1 MLEITGKIAGMLWAA
16 PMVILIIGV
25 GLLFTIG
32 TKGVQFR
39 RLKDMFKSVKGGKKE
54 VGISSL
60 SSFLVSVG
68 GRVGTGNM
76 AGVATAICFGGPG
89 AIFWMWIAAL
99 IGGATSFAEC
109 TLAQIYKTKD
119 PNGREYRGGTTFYIE
134 KGLNCKWLASLYAIF
149 GICSSG
155 FCMYLANTTALVDA
169 AQESFGISRT
179 AISIIVAIIFI
190 CVVFGGIKSIASF
203 ANKLVPAMTIIFILA
218 SLAVIITHISA
229 LPGVFA
235 LIFKSAFNLQA
246 GFGGM
251 IGAAITMG
259 IKRGVFSNEAG
270 QGSGTF
276 AAGAA
281 DVDHPAQQGLVQVLA
296 VFVDTLVI
304 CTLTAVTILITG
316 CYNVT
321 APDGTALVS
330 NLEGIDAGVIY
341 LQRGIATTFG
351 DFASI
356 IIGVCVILF
365 TFTSILACYYQAESN
380 MALFLKKENKA
391 AIMFVKILGVAAI
404 IYGGLSVSQLVW
416 NLADIACGLT
426 VWLNLIVIL
435 LLAKPLIKTLRDYDE
450 QRKNNVERLT
460 FHPETL
466 GIKGADAELW
476 EEINNR

>member
-1 MLEITGKIAGMLWAA
+1 MLEITGKIAGMLWAT
-16 PMVILIIGV
+16 PMVALILGV
-25 GLLFTIG
+25 GLLFTVG
-32 TKGVQFR
+32 TRGIQFR
-39 RLKDMFKSVKGGKKE
+39 RWKDMFHSVKGGSKE

-89 AIFWMWIAAL
+89 AIFWMWVAAL

-119 PNGREYRGGTTFYIE
+119 PNGKEYRGGTTFYIE

-155 FCMYLANTTALVDA
+155 FCMYLANTSALVDA
-169 AQESFGISRT
+169 AQESVGLSRIVISL
-179 AISIIVAIIFI
+179 IVAIIFI
-190 CVVFGGIKSIASF
+190 IVVFGGIKSIASF
-203 ANKLVPAMTIIFILA
+203 ANKLVPAMTLIFIAA
-218 SLAVIITHISA
+218 SVAVILTHIAA

-235 LIFKSAFNLQA
+235 LIFKSAWNLQA

-251 IGAAITMG
+251 IGAAVTMG

-281 DVDHPAQQGLVQVLA
+281 EVEHPAQQGLVQVLA
-296 VFVDTLVI
+296 VFVDTLII

-316 CYNVT
+316 CYNVID
-321 APDGTALVS
+321 PNGTAIIS

-341 LQRGIATTFG
+341 LQRGVATTFG
-351 DFASI
+351 NFASI
-356 IIGVCVILF
+356 IIGICVILF

-391 AIMFVKILGVAAI
+391 ALMFVKLLGVAAI
-404 IYGGLSVSQLVW
+404 LYGGLSVSQLVW
-416 NLADIACGLT
+416 NLADISCGLT
-426 VWLNLIVIL
+426 VWLNLIVMI
-435 LLAKPLIKTLRDYDE
+435 LLAKPLFVTLKDYDR
-450 QRKNNVERLT
+450 QRNNNVGRLT
-460 FHPETL
+460 FDPKAL

-476 EEINNR
+476 EEINRR

>member
-235 LIFKSAFNLQA
+235 LIFKSAFNL
-246 GFGGM
+246 
-251 IGAAITMG
+251 
-259 IKRGVFSNEAG
+259 
-270 QGSGTF
+270 
-276 AAGAA
+276 
-281 DVDHPAQQGLVQVLA
+281 
-296 VFVDTLVI
+296 
-304 CTLTAVTILITG
+304 
-316 CYNVT
+316 
-321 APDGTALVS
+321 
-330 NLEGIDAGVIY
+330 
-341 LQRGIATTFG
+341 
-351 DFASI
+351 
-356 IIGVCVILF
+356 
-365 TFTSILACYYQAESN
+365 
-380 MALFLKKENKA
+380 
-391 AIMFVKILGVAAI
+391 
-404 IYGGLSVSQLVW
+404 
-416 NLADIACGLT
+416 
-426 VWLNLIVIL
+426 
-435 LLAKPLIKTLRDYDE
+435 
-450 QRKNNVERLT
+450 
-460 FHPETL
+460 
-466 GIKGADAELW
+466 
-476 EEINNR
+476 

>member
-1 MLEITGKIAGMLWAA
+1 MLEITGKIAGMLWAT
-16 PMVILIIGV
+16 PMVALILGV
-25 GLLFTIG
+25 GLLFTVG
-32 TKGVQFR
+32 TRGIQFR
-39 RLKDMFKSVKGGKKE
+39 RWKDMFHSVKGGSKE

-68 GRVGTGNM
+68 GRVGTG
-76 AGVATAICFGGPG
+76 VATAICFGGPG
-89 AIFWMWIAAL
+89 AIFWMWVAAL

-119 PNGREYRGGTTFYIE
+119 PNGKEYRGGTTFYIE

-155 FCMYLANTTALVDA
+155 FCMYLANTSALVDA
-169 AQESFGISRT
+169 AQESFGLSRIVISL
-179 AISIIVAIIFI
+179 IVAIIFI
-190 CVVFGGIKSIASF
+190 IVVFGGIKSIASF
-203 ANKLVPAMTIIFILA
+203 ANKLVPAMTLIFIAA
-218 SLAVIITHISA
+218 SVAVILTHIAA

-235 LIFKSAFNLQA
+235 LIFKSAWNLQA

-251 IGAAITMG
+251 IGAAVTMG

-281 DVDHPAQQGLVQVLA
+281 EVEHPAQQGLVQVLA
-296 VFVDTLVI
+296 VFVDTLII

-316 CYNVT
+316 CYNVID
-321 APDGTALVS
+321 PNGTAIIS

-341 LQRGIATTFG
+341 LQRGVATIFG
-351 DFASI
+351 NFASI
-356 IIGVCVILF
+356 IIGICVILF

-391 AIMFVKILGVAAI
+391 ALMFVKLLGVAAI
-404 IYGGLSVSQLVW
+404 LYGGLSVSQLVW
-416 NLADIACGLT
+416 NLADISCGLT
-426 VWLNLIVIL
+426 VWLNLIVMI
-435 LLAKPLIKTLRDYDE
+435 LLAKPLFVTLKDYDR
-450 QRKNNVERLT
+450 QRNNNVGRLT
-460 FHPETL
+460 FDPKAL

-476 EEINNR
+476 EEINRR

>member
-1 MLEITGKIAGMLWAA
+1 MLEITGKIAGMLWAT
-16 PMVILIIGV
+16 PMVVLILGV
-25 GLLFTIG
+25 GLLFTVG
-32 TKGVQFR
+32 TGGVQFR
-39 RLKDMFKSVKGGKKE
+39 RLKDMFHSVKGGNKE

-89 AIFWMWIAAL
+89 AVFWMWVAAL

-119 PNGREYRGGTTFYIE
+119 PNGKEYRGGTTFYIE

-155 FCMYLANTTALVDA
+155 FCMYLANTSALVDA
-169 AQESFGISRT
+169 VQESFGLSRIMISL
-179 AISIIVAIIFI
+179 IVAVIFI
-190 CVVFGGIKSIASF
+190 IVVFGGIKSIASF
-203 ANKLVPAMTIIFILA
+203 ANKLVPAMTIIFIVA
-218 SLAVIITHISA
+218 SIAVIFTHISA

-235 LIFKSAFNLQA
+235 LIIKSAWNLQA

-251 IGAAITMG
+251 IGAAVTMG

-281 DVDHPAQQGLVQVLA
+281 EVEHPAQQGLVQVLA

-316 CYNVT
+316 CYNVID
-321 APDGTALVS
+321 PSGTAIVS
-330 NLEGIDAGVIY
+330 NLEGIEAGVIY
-341 LQRGIATTFG
+341 LQRGVATTFG
-351 DFASI
+351 SFASI
-356 IIGVCVILF
+356 IIGICVILF

-391 AIMFVKILGVAAI
+391 ALMFVKLLGVAAI
-404 IYGGLSVSQLVW
+404 LYGGLSVSKLVW

-426 VWLNLIVIL
+426 VWLNLIVML
-435 LLAKPLIKTLRDYDE
+435 LLAKPLFITLRDYDR
-450 QRKNNVERLT
+450 QRNAHAERLT
-460 FHPETL
+460 FDPKAL
-466 GIKGADAELW
+466 GIKGADADLW
-476 EEINNR
+476 NEINHR

>member
-1 MLEITGKIAGMLWAA
+1 
-16 PMVILIIGV
+16 
-25 GLLFTIG
+25 
-32 TKGVQFR
+32 
-39 RLKDMFKSVKGGKKE
+39 
-54 VGISSL
+54 
-60 SSFLVSVG
+60 
-68 GRVGTGNM
+68 M

-89 AIFWMWIAAL
+89 AIFWMWVAAL

-119 PNGREYRGGTTFYIE
+119 PNGKEYRGGTTFYIE

-155 FCMYLANTTALVDA
+155 FCMYLANTSALVDA
-169 AQESFGISRT
+169 AQESFGLSRIVISL
-179 AISIIVAIIFI
+179 IVAIIFI
-190 CVVFGGIKSIASF
+190 IVVFGGIKSIASF
-203 ANKLVPAMTIIFILA
+203 ANKLVPAMTLIFIAA
-218 SLAVIITHISA
+218 SVAVILTHIAA

-235 LIFKSAFNLQA
+235 LIFKSAWNLQA

-251 IGAAITMG
+251 IGAAVTMG

-281 DVDHPAQQGLVQVLA
+281 EVEHPAQQGLVQVLA
-296 VFVDTLVI
+296 VFVDTLII

-316 CYNVT
+316 CYNVID
-321 APDGTALVS
+321 PNGTAIIS

-341 LQRGIATTFG
+341 LQRGVATTFG
-351 DFASI
+351 NFASI
-356 IIGVCVILF
+356 IIGICVILF

-391 AIMFVKILGVAAI
+391 ALMFVKLLGVAAI
-404 IYGGLSVSQLVW
+404 LYGGLSVSQLVW
-416 NLADIACGLT
+416 NLADISCGLT
-426 VWLNLIVIL
+426 VWLNLIVMI
-435 LLAKPLIKTLRDYDE
+435 LLAKPLFVTLKDYDR
-450 QRKNNVERLT
+450 QRNNNVGRLT
-460 FHPETL
+460 FDPKAL

-476 EEINNR
+476 EEINRR

>member
-218 SLAVIITHISA
+218 SLAVIVTHISA

-304 CTLTAVTILITG
+304 CTLTAVTM
-316 CYNVT
+316 
-321 APDGTALVS
+321 
-330 NLEGIDAGVIY
+330 
-341 LQRGIATTFG
+341 LQH
-351 DFASI
+351 
-356 IIGVCVILF
+356 
-365 TFTSILACYYQAESN
+365 Q
-380 MALFLKKENKA
+380 M
-391 AIMFVKILGVAAI
+391 
-404 IYGGLSVSQLVW
+404 
-416 NLADIACGLT
+416 
-426 VWLNLIVIL
+426 
-435 LLAKPLIKTLRDYDE
+435 E
-450 QRKNNVERLT
+450 Q
-460 FHPETL
+460 H
-466 GIKGADAELW
+466 
-476 EEINNR
+476 

>member
-218 SLAVIITHISA
+218 SLAVIVTHISA

-460 FHPETL
+460 FHPEAL

>member
-1 MLEITGKIAGMLWAA
+1 
-16 PMVILIIGV
+16 
-25 GLLFTIG
+25 
-32 TKGVQFR
+32 
-39 RLKDMFKSVKGGKKE
+39 MFHSVKGGSKE

-89 AIFWMWIAAL
+89 AIFWMWVAAL

-119 PNGREYRGGTTFYIE
+119 PNGKEYRGGTTFYIE

-155 FCMYLANTTALVDA
+155 FCMYLANTSALVDA
-169 AQESFGISRT
+169 AQESFGLSRIVISL
-179 AISIIVAIIFI
+179 IVAIIFI
-190 CVVFGGIKSIASF
+190 IVVFGGIKSIASF
-203 ANKLVPAMTIIFILA
+203 ANKLVPAMTLIFIAA
-218 SLAVIITHISA
+218 SVAVILTHIAA

-235 LIFKSAFNLQA
+235 LIFKSAWNLQA

-251 IGAAITMG
+251 IGAAVTMG

-281 DVDHPAQQGLVQVLA
+281 EVEHPAQQGLVQVLA
-296 VFVDTLVI
+296 VFVDTLII

-316 CYNVT
+316 CYNVID
-321 APDGTALVS
+321 PNGTAIIS

-341 LQRGIATTFG
+341 LQRGVATTFG
-351 DFASI
+351 NFASI
-356 IIGVCVILF
+356 IIGICVILF

-391 AIMFVKILGVAAI
+391 ALMFVKLLGVAAI
-404 IYGGLSVSQLVW
+404 LYGGLSVSQLVW
-416 NLADIACGLT
+416 NLADISCGLT
-426 VWLNLIVIL
+426 VWLNLIVMI
-435 LLAKPLIKTLRDYDE
+435 LLAKPLFVTLKDYDR
-450 QRKNNVERLT
+450 QRNNNVGRLT
-460 FHPETL
+460 FDPKAL

-476 EEINNR
+476 EEINRR

>member
-1 MLEITGKIAGMLWAA
+1 MLEITGKIAGILWAT

-39 RLKDMFKSVKGGKKE
+39 RIKDMFKSVKGGKKD

-89 AIFWMWIAAL
+89 AVFWMWIAAL

-169 AQESFGISRT
+169 AQEAFGLSRT
-179 AISIIVAIIFI
+179 VISIIAAVVFI
-190 CVVFGGIKSIASF
+190 CVVFGGIKSIARF
-203 ANKLVPAMTIIFILA
+203 ADKLVPVMTVIFILA
-218 SLAVIITHISA
+218 SLAVIVTHITA

-321 APDGTALVS
+321 APDGTAVVS

-351 DFASI
+351 DFASV
-356 IIGVCVILF
+356 IIGICVILF

-426 VWLNLIVIL
+426 VWLNLIAIL

-460 FHPETL
+460 FHPEKL
-466 GIKGADAELW
+466 GIRGADAKLW

>member
-1 MLEITGKIAGMLWAA
+1 MLEITGKIAGMLWAT
-16 PMVILIIGV
+16 PMVALILGV
-25 GLLFTIG
+25 GLLFTVG
-32 TKGVQFR
+32 TRGIQFR
-39 RLKDMFKSVKGGKKE
+39 RWKDMFHSVKGGSKE

-89 AIFWMWIAAL
+89 AIFWMWVAAL

-119 PNGREYRGGTTFYIE
+119 PNGKEYRGGTTFYIE

-155 FCMYLANTTALVDA
+155 FCMYLANTSALVDA
-169 AQESFGISRT
+169 AQESFGLSRIVISL
-179 AISIIVAIIFI
+179 IVAIIFI
-190 CVVFGGIKSIASF
+190 IVVFGGIKSIASF
-203 ANKLVPAMTIIFILA
+203 ANKLVPAMTLIFIAA
-218 SLAVIITHISA
+218 SVAVILTHIAA

-235 LIFKSAFNLQA
+235 LIFKSAWNLQA

-251 IGAAITMG
+251 IGAAVTMG
-259 IKRGVFSNEAG
+259 IKRGVCSNEAG

-281 DVDHPAQQGLVQVLA
+281 EVEHPAQQGLVQVLA
-296 VFVDTLVI
+296 VFVDTLII

-316 CYNVT
+316 CYNVID
-321 APDGTALVS
+321 PNGTAIIS

-341 LQRGIATTFG
+341 LQRGVATTFG
-351 DFASI
+351 NFASI
-356 IIGVCVILF
+356 IIGICVILF

-391 AIMFVKILGVAAI
+391 ALMFVKLLGVAAI
-404 IYGGLSVSQLVW
+404 LYGGLSVSQLVW
-416 NLADIACGLT
+416 NLADISCGLT
-426 VWLNLIVIL
+426 VWLNLIVMI
-435 LLAKPLIKTLRDYDE
+435 LLAKPLFVTLKDYDR
-450 QRKNNVERLT
+450 QRNNNVGRLT
-460 FHPETL
+460 FDPKAL

-476 EEINNR
+476 EEINRR

>member
-1 MLEITGKIAGMLWAA
+1 MLALTGALAGLLWAT
-16 PMVILIIGV
+16 PMVVLIVGV

-32 TKGVQFR
+32 TAGVQFR
-39 RLKDMFKSVKGGKKE
+39 KIKDMFHSVKGGNKE

-89 AIFWMWIAAL
+89 AVFWMWLAAL

-134 KGLNCKWLASLYAIF
+134 KGLSCKWLAGLYAIC
-149 GICSSG
+149 GIISSG
-155 FCMYLANTTALVDA
+155 FCMYLANTSALVDA
-169 AQESFGISRT
+169 AQESFGQSRIVISL
-179 AISIIVAIIFI
+179 IVAVVFI
-190 CVVFGGIKSIASF
+190 MVVFGGIKSIAGF
-203 ANKLVPAMTIIFILA
+203 ANKLVPAMTLIFIAA
-218 SLAVIITHISA
+218 SAAVIVTHITA

-235 LIFKSAFNLQA
+235 LIFKSAWNLQSE
-246 GFGGM
+246 FGGM

-281 DVDHPAQQGLVQVLA
+281 DTDHPAQQGLVQVLA
-296 VFVDTLVI
+296 VYVDTLVV

-321 APDGTALVS
+321 DPSGNVIVS
-330 NLEGIDAGVIY
+330 HLEGIDAGVIY
-341 LQRGIATTFG
+341 LQRSVATTFG
-351 DFASI
+351 GFASV
-356 IIGVCVILF
+356 IIGICVILF

-380 MALFLKKENKA
+380 ISLFLKRENKTA
-391 AIMFVKILGVAAI
+391 LIFVKLLGVAAI
-404 IYGGLSVSQLVW
+404 LYGGLSVSQLVW
-416 NLADIACGLT
+416 NLADISCGLT
-426 VWLNLIVIL
+426 VWLNLLAMI
-435 LLAKPLIKTLRDYDE
+435 LLAKPVFAALKDYDRQSRE
-450 QRKNNVERLT
+450 NVERYT
-460 FHPETL
+460 FDPKAL

-476 EEINNR
+476 DEINRR